1 MNKPVYLALSVL
13 DISKIAIYEH
23 WYQTKHYGKSKDG
36 NNVELCYMHIDDFIV
51 YVKTMDVYVDH
62 VKDIKERFY
71 MSNCE
76 VDRPLPI
83 GKNKKSD

>member
-1 MNKPVYLALSVL
+1 MNIGIKPNIMVKAKY
-13 DISKIAIYEH
+13 
-23 WYQTKHYGKSKDG
+23 G